1 MTMARAE
8 NDPQEYHIQKLVSE
22 PGKVE
27 WWDSE
32 GLGQSH
38 GYATCA
44 AASKAIQSLQ
54 PLANRD
60 PAWAG
65 VYRVR
70 CGRDTAATIIL
81 TTRGKVPK
89 VEKQRRHSRRQT
101 TRTSSW
107 MERTTGRRYG
117 DARRTAEDEKRIS
130 VLEDEREEIKEMIS
144 KLEDF
149 VFMEETATKVTAEI
163 RKLANKFPASK
174 SLAAAASVAA
184 RGFERFH
191 HGVID
196 MLSRAL
202 DELDDADDAR
212 ASELDDLEQS

>member
-1 MTMARAE
+1 MILATMAKDAD
-8 NDPQEYHIQKLVSE
+8 DPQEYHIQKLVSE

-32 GLGQSH
+32 GLGASH
-38 GYATCA
+38 GYETCA
-44 AASKAIQSLQ
+44 AASKAIRSLQ

-65 VYRVR
+65 LYRVR
-70 CGRDTAATIIL
+70 CGRDTACTIIL
-81 TTRGKVPK
+81 TTRGKVPT
-89 VEKQRRHSRRQT
+89 VEK
-101 TRTSSW
+101 
-107 MERTTGRRYG
+107 RTTKSGRRYG
-117 DARRTAEDEKRIS
+117 DARRTAEHEKRIS
-130 VLEDEREEIKEMIS
+130 ALEDEREEIKEMIS

-149 VFMEETATKVTAEI
+149 VFMEETATKVAGEI
-163 RKLANKFPASK
+163 KRLASKYPASK

-202 DELDDADDAR
+202 DELDDADEAR
-212 ASELDDLEQS
+212 ISELDDLEQS

>member
-1 MTMARAE
+1 MK
-8 NDPQEYHIQKLVSE
+8 IQIT
-22 PGKVE
+22 
-27 WWDSE
+27 DSE
-32 GLGQSH
+32 ALRVASGWHGSQSDPI
-38 GYATCA
+38 YAI
-44 AASKAIQSLQ
+44 SSS
-54 PLANRD
+54 R
-60 PAWAG
+60 
-65 VYRVR
+65 
-70 CGRDTAATIIL
+70 GRNI
-81 TTRGKVPK
+81 PK

-130 VLEDEREEIKEMIS
+130 ALEDEREEIKEMIS